1 MTEGDSRSTATGSV
15 HLVSLL
21 EESKI
26 TRRPVATL
34 PAEGFQS
41 IASSQLRRDG
51 EELELLMLV
60 VCQVGAPAQFW
71 VQMIS
76 EWTWID
82 IGSGR
87 NQAQLLDDIKKFM
100 AAEGWTPGDNHFTN
114 GVDRLELAHP
124 DGGYIFLSFDAS
136 SSNTL
141 EIHSM
146 SDCYYL
152 PGYGYKDDFQ

>member
-1 MTEGDSRSTATGSV
+1 MFPEASVRTSNNLDELSSCARPKDDS
-15 HLVSLL
+15 H
-21 EESKI
+21 
-26 TRRPVATL
+26 
-34 PAEGFQS
+34 
-41 IASSQLRRDG
+41 DG
-51 EELELLMLV
+51 EWL
-60 VCQVGAPAQFW
+60 
-71 VQMIS
+71 IS